1 MNENQI
7 LQILECSVIL
17 FDSDENLNK
26 FHHAVSNREYQKA
39 RYILDVEMD
48 HNRNLN
54 DLSDIKYNT
63 YSTTEDLLMD
73 LIINEIDGAEG
84 NNKQLNKN
92 TRQY

>member
-26 FHHAVSNREYQKA
+26 FQHAISNKEYQKA

-84 NNKQLNKN
+84 NNKQFNKN

>member
-7 LQILECSVIL
+7 LQVLECSVIL

-26 FHHAVSNREYQKA
+26 FQYAVLNKEYQKA

>member
-1 MNENQI
+1 MTENQI

-26 FHHAVSNREYQKA
+26 FQQAIINKEYQKA

-48 HNRNLN
+48 YNVNIN
-54 DLSDIKYNT
+54 ELSDIKYNT

-73 LIINEIDGAEG
+73 LIINEIDGARES
-84 NNKQLNKN
+84 NKQFNKN
-92 TRQY
+92 TR

>member
-1 MNENQI
+1 MTENQI

-26 FHHAVSNREYQKA
+26 FQQALINKQYQKA

-48 HNRNLN
+48 HNVNIN
-54 DLSDIKYNT
+54 ELSDIKYDT

-73 LIINEIDGAEG
+73 LIINEIDGARE
-84 NNKQLNKN
+84 NNKQFNKN
-92 TRQY
+92 TR